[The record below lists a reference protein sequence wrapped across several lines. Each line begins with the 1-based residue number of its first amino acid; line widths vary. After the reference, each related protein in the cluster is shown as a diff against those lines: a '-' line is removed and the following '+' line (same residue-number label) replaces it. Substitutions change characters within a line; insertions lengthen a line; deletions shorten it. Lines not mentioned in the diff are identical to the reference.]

1 MEAYNAH
8 IFSFFFFHFFLSL
21 YFESVLTNFGA
32 VKNNLIE
39 KVFLNVFIYFERSM
53 FHEKKN

>member
-1 MEAYNAH
+1 MH
-8 IFSFFFFHFFLSL
+8 TFFLSFFFHFFLSL